1 MSEEDF
7 AEEGNIVQLGYEPV
21 KVDILTSI
29 TGVSVNEVWKNRT
42 TGTYGKE
49 KIFIIGLKELI
60 KNKKMTGRKQDLADL
75 DLFE

>member
-21 KVDILTSI
+21 RVDILTSI
-29 TGVSVNEVWKNRT
+29 TGVSFNEVWENRT
-42 TGTYGKE
+42 TGKYGKE
-49 KIFIIGLKELI
+49 KIFFIGLKELI
-60 KNKKMTGRKQDLADL
+60 KNKKMTGRKQDIADL